1 MNAFDF
7 IITIAL
13 VSTLS
18 AVSLNK
24 NISLL
29 DGMIAFFVF
38 IFLQFI
44 LTWLSVRN
52 KKIKNIITSS
62 PTMLVYQGEILK
74 DAMKRERMTI
84 DEIKMAARNQGIE
97 DISNVDILILE
108 TTGDISLIRSIKG
121 DKTGT
126 LGEIK

>member
-1 MNAFDF
+1 
-7 IITIAL
+7 
-13 VSTLS
+13 
-18 AVSLNK
+18 
-24 NISLL
+24 
-29 DGMIAFFVF
+29 
-38 IFLQFI
+38 
-44 LTWLSVRN
+44 
-52 KKIKNIITSS
+52 
-62 PTMLVYQGEILK
+62 MLVYQGEILK
-74 DAMKRERMTI
+74 DAMKTERMTV

>member
-29 DGMIAFFVF
+29 DGMTAFFVF